1 MNATKEGRL
10 WQAIGLASCLGGAA
24 FLARVIAIY
33 GAAKVDASSLS
44 LGLAA
49 SFMML
54 AGAAAFLA
62 GRVMVAL
69 AIGARRLELFTW
81 KVVAGVAMVAGAAKI
96 YLVYRASLANPLA
109 VLDQIAVGAEGSFV
123 IMVGILALLAQ
134 RLLRQMGKKASP
146 LSDRPTDEFPAVQP
160 KK

>member
-1 MNATKEGRL
+1 MKATREGGL
-10 WQAIGLASCLGGAA
+10 WQAVGLASCLGGAA

-33 GAAKVDASSLS
+33 GVATVDASSLS

-62 GRVMVAL
+62 GRVMLAI
-69 AIGARRLELFTW
+69 AIGARSLELFTW
-81 KVVAGVAMVAGAAKI
+81 KVVAAVALVAGVAKI
-96 YLVYRASLANPLA
+96 YLVQRASLANPLA
-109 VLDQIAVGAEGSFV
+109 VLDHMAVGLAGSFV
-123 IMVGILALLAQ
+123 IMTGILALLAQ
-134 RLLRQMGKKASP
+134 RLMRQLGRKASP
-146 LSDRPTDEFPAVQP
+146 LADRPTDEFPAVQP

>member
-1 MNATKEGRL
+1 MKATNEGGL
-10 WQAIGLASCLGGAA
+10 WQAVGLASCLGGAA

-33 GAAKVDASSLS
+33 GVATVDASSLS

-62 GRVMVAL
+62 GRVMVAI
-69 AIGARRLELFTW
+69 AIGARSLELFTW
-81 KVVAGVAMVAGAAKI
+81 KVVAGVAMVAGAAKL
-96 YLVYRASLANPLA
+96 YLVHQASLTNPFA
-109 VLDQIAVGAEGSFV
+109 VLDHMAVGLEGSFV
-123 IMVGILALLAQ
+123 IMTGILALLAQ
-134 RLLRQMGKKASP
+134 RLMRQLGKKASP

>member
-1 MNATKEGRL
+1 MNAVKEGRL
-10 WQAIGLASCLGGAA
+10 WQAVGLASCLGGAA
-24 FLARVIAIY
+24 FLARVILVY
-33 GAAKVDASSLS
+33 GVATVDGSSLS

-62 GRVMVAL
+62 GRTLVAV
-69 AIGARRLELFTW
+69 AAGARRLELFTW
-81 KVVAGVAMVAGAAKI
+81 KVLAVVGMVAGTAKI
-96 YLVYRASLANPLA
+96 YLVYRASLANPLP

-123 IMVGILALLAQ
+123 IMVGILTLLAQ
-134 RLLRQMGKKASP
+134 RVMRYLGGKSNP